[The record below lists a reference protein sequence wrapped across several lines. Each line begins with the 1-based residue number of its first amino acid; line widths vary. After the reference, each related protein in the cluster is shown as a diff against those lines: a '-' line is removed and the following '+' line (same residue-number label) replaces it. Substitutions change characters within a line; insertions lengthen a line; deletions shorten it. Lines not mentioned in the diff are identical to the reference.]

1 MIHGNKIAKERDM
14 YKAYAAGYAR
24 STAMLGGLFTAS
36 TAFAVYSH
44 KIYAKKLKKLSAE
57 LASLN
62 SKADETIKKT
72 KADETIK
79 KTSKHDDAIN
89 VTAEEVV

>member
-1 MIHGNKIAKERDM
+1 MSIKNMIHGNKIAKERDM

-72 KADETIK
+72 
-79 KTSKHDDAIN
+79 SKHDDAIN

>member
-1 MIHGNKIAKERDM
+1 MSIKNMIHGNKIAKERDM

-24 STAMLGGLFTAS
+24 STATFGGLFAAS
-36 TAFAVYSH
+36 TVFAVYSH

-72 KADETIK
+72 
-79 KTSKHDDAIN
+79 SKHDDAIN